1 MDGLNRRM
9 RRLEKSKK
17 LRKQYSGFENL
28 ANNRQN
34 LHNGFSDA
42 LDFEIGNQS
51 HYIKGLSKRASNQS
65 RKK

>member
-9 RRLEKSKK
+9 RRMDKSKK
-17 LRKQYSGFENL
+17 LRKQYSGYKSL

-42 LDFEIGNQS
+42 LNFEVGNKS
-51 HYIKGLSKRASNQS
+51 FFIKGLAMRASNQS